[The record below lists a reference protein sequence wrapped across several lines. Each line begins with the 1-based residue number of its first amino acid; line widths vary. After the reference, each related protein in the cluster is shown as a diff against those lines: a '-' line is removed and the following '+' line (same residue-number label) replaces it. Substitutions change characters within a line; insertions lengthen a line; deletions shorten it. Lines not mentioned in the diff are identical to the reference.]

1 MPSPLVIGGV
11 LVVLIII
18 VGLVMYFMMGG
29 EDTTTPSTTPTESTA
44 TTPTETSPTEP
55 ALEYITADE
64 HHVINNLY
72 AELGAGNSIEDCR
85 KLAYDANYS
94 AFGHRKASNTCW
106 AIIDGQATKGN
117 VAPLANHVVGCVT
130 PGEDINEG
138 CVITKDNV
146 VRGRHLPG
154 VSFADIACNSIESC
168 RTAAKA
174 RGSNNFGW
182 REANGTG
189 WVVTAP
195 PVNALTTERLA
206 NHTMGCVDPTKKF
219 PKEC

>member
-1 MPSPLVIGGV
+1 MASPAKNDKAVMAFVLL
-11 LVVLIII
+11 LVVCCCCSCSSSALALA
-18 VGLVMYFMMGG
+18 GKGTDPAPAPAPG
-29 EDTTTPSTTPTESTA
+29 PAPEDEKQ
-44 TTPTETSPTEP
+44 
-55 ALEYITADE
+55 LEYITADE
-64 HHVINNLY
+64 QHVINNLY
-72 AELGAGNSIEDCR
+72 VETGAGKSAEECR
-85 KLAYDANYS
+85 TLAYDKNYP

-106 AIIDGQATKGN
+106 AIVDGQATKGN
-117 VAPLANHVVGCVT
+117 VAPLAKHVVGCVT
-130 PGEDINEG
+130 RGEDINEG
-138 CVITKDNV
+138 CVTTKDNV
-146 VRGRHLPG
+146 VRGRHIPG
-154 VSFADIACNSIESC
+154 VSFENITCNSIESC

-182 REANGTG
+182 READTG